1 MFGSSILDIAV
12 GIVFVFLL
20 LSLIASTLNEM
31 IQSFLHMRGKGLLE
45 GIKTLLND
53 GRAEGLAKEI
63 YNHGL
68 VFGLY
73 RGEFN
78 ARKPGNLPSY
88 IPPQNFSAALIDVLA
103 PSSAVRQDEKAVL
116 ESLRA
121 AAQKLAANESTAK
134 VGKPLL
140 AMLDAAGQDAGKL
153 RKYIEAWY
161 NSAMDRVSG
170 LYRYHTQWVLL
181 ALGTVLALGLN
192 VDTLVVAR
200 HLSSDAA
207 LRQSL
212 VAAAQETAKRPATD
226 QPGNPPAADAA
237 SSAIADNI
245 NHLQTL
251 GLPIGWLNTSQ
262 VTRPDGRVDDLE
274 KRAWPALRDYP
285 GVIKYHFWGW
295 LLTAVA
301 VSLGAPFWFDILNK
315 IMVVRSTIKP
325 REKSQEEPSKDN

>member
-103 PSSAVRQDEKAVL
+103 PSSAVRQDEKALL
-116 ESLRA
+116 EAVRAPEHEELR
-121 AAQKLAANESTAK
+121 
-134 VGKPLL
+134 
-140 AMLDAAGQDAGKL
+140 
-153 RKYIEAWY
+153 
-161 NSAMDRVSG
+161 
-170 LYRYHTQWVLL
+170 
-181 ALGTVLALGLN
+181 
-192 VDTLVVAR
+192 
-200 HLSSDAA
+200 
-207 LRQSL
+207 
-212 VAAAQETAKRPATD
+212 
-226 QPGNPPAADAA
+226 
-237 SSAIADNI
+237 
-245 NHLQTL
+245 
-251 GLPIGWLNTSQ
+251 
-262 VTRPDGRVDDLE
+262 
-274 KRAWPALRDYP
+274 
-285 GVIKYHFWGW
+285 
-295 LLTAVA
+295 
-301 VSLGAPFWFDILNK
+301 
-315 IMVVRSTIKP
+315 
-325 REKSQEEPSKDN
+325 